1 MIVEMQ
7 EFMSEQSQA
16 LAGQAQKFRKNPIGY
31 MRTAL
36 VDSAESFKS
45 LKSPV
50 RMVAHSGVKLTV
62 VSQNALQSL
71 IELQSEVITS
81 ALTGAALRFE
91 HAARAE
97 DLLDLVRDQ
106 TDLLPATRDRLVD
119 EATRGAAIFKEAGRE
134 VRKLALQTYGKV
146 FETAEKELPRTKT
159 ARARKAKTMVRKT
172 RRAVSKPGVRARTRA
187 ARASEL

>member
-16 LAGQAQKFRKNPIGY
+16 LADQVEKFRRNPVGF
-31 MRTAL
+31 MRKAL

-50 RMVAHSGVKLTV
+50 RMVAHAGVKFTV
-62 VSQNALQSL
+62 VSQNALQNL
-71 IELQSEVITS
+71 IEWQSEVITA
-81 ALTGAALRFE
+81 ALTGAAVRFE

-97 DLLDLVRDQ
+97 DVLDLVRDQ

-119 EATRGAAIFKEAGRE
+119 EATRGAAIVKDAGRDIA
-134 VRKLALQTYGKV
+134 KLALQTYGKV
-146 FETAEKELPRTKT
+146 FETAERELPRAKT
-159 ARARKAKTMVRKT
+159 TRARKAKTVVRKT
-172 RRAVSKPGVRARTRA
+172 RRAVRKPGARARKVA
-187 ARASEL
+187 A

>member
-16 LAGQAQKFRKNPIGY
+16 LADQAQKFRKNPVGF
-31 MRTAL
+31 MRKAL

-50 RMVAHSGVKLTV
+50 RMVAHSGVKFTV
-62 VSQNALQSL
+62 VSQNALQNL
-71 IELQSEVITS
+71 IEWQSEVITA
-81 ALTGAALRFE
+81 ALTGAAVRFE

-97 DLLDLVRDQ
+97 DVLDLVRDQ

-119 EATRGAAIFKEAGRE
+119 EATRGAAIVKDAGRE

-146 FETAEKELPRTKT
+146 FETDEPAKPRAKT
-159 ARARKAKTMVRKT
+159 ARARKARTAVRKT
-172 RRAVSKPGVRARTRA
+172 RRAVRKPVVHARTRA
-187 ARASEL
+187 ARASEF